1 MIKNLTNQ
9 IKIYQIGIVIAGKK
23 SVEKRGQKME
33 VTVILGDS
41 IMKDVEGWERTD
53 KSSNIIKSFQ
63 PSVKRRDML
72 TNYETKSKNI
82 ILH

>member
-1 MIKNLTNQ
+1 
-9 IKIYQIGIVIAGKK
+9 
-23 SVEKRGQKME
+23 ME